1 MTTSA
6 RSLLALSTC
15 ALLGLASMAPATAA
29 VSDNR
34 EVVAKLVRFQDL
46 DIATALGAEA
56 LYGRIVSAARDVC
69 RGEAVSFATECRTRA
84 VDGAVKGVGSPLLT
98 SLHRSMTEK
107 VEEVVNR

>member
-29 VSDNR
+29 MPDNR
-34 EVVAKLVRFQDL
+34 EVVAKLVRFKDL

-56 LYGRIVSAARDVC
+56 LYGRIASAAHDVC
-69 RGEAVSFATECRTRA
+69 RGETLSFAADCRMRA
-84 VDGAVKGVGSPLLT
+84 IDDAVKGVGSPLLT